1 MHNSETLCLD
11 MVKKVKTGLGTPQRI
26 NQALDELMSKA
37 RKEYDEDGDMD
48 VYEKQKFVVSIVCK
62 SVEIAMQ

>member
-1 MHNSETLCLD
+1 
-11 MVKKVKTGLGTPQRI
+11 MVKKVNAGLGTPQRI

-37 RKEYDEDGDMD
+37 RKKYDEDGDID
-48 VYEKQKFVVSIVCK
+48 AYEKQNFVVSIVRK